1 MSDNINPVQDKAKE
15 LRSKIEEV
23 KCLVKEFADQI
34 KSGDIVENMAPVSD
48 KGEQIANAILAFR
61 HLEDAKMRIG
71 KVIQAT
77 IGESVYDQKPAN

>member
-1 MSDNINPVQDKAKE
+1 MGDDLTPVQNRAKE
-15 LRSKIEEV
+15 LRSAIEAV
-23 KCLVKEFADQI
+23 KAQVKQLADDL
-34 KSGDIVENMAPVSD
+34 KSGNVVEVGKNTD

-77 IGESVYDQKPAN
+77 VGESVYDTPSK